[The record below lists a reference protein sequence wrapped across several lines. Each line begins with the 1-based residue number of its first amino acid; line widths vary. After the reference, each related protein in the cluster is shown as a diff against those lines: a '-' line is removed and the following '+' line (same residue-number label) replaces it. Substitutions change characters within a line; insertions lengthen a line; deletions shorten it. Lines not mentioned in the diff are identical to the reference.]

1 MKMYDLSQISVLIVE
16 KHPPMRTMLRQIL
29 HEFGV
34 GNVYDASSPEL
45 GFEEFNESE
54 PDLVLVDWAPDF
66 DGLSLVRDIRTHEDS
81 IFPQAPVIM
90 VTAYNESN
98 HIFEALDAGMTEY
111 LSKPVSAKL
120 LYLRIASVIDN
131 KRRFIRANGFIGPD
145 RRRRDNLF
153 GGDDRRG
160 DSEES
165 RSPLTGANRFAA
177 A

>member
-1 MKMYDLSQISVLIVE
+1 MKTYNLSQLAVLIVE

-34 GNVYDASSPEL
+34 GNVYDASKPEL

-98 HIFEALDAGMTEY
+98 HIYEALDAGMTEY

-120 LYLRIASVIDN
+120 LYLRIVSVIEN
-131 KRRFIRANGFIGPD
+131 NRHFIRSGDFIGPD
-145 RRRRDNLF
+145 RRRRQNPF
-153 GGDDRRG
+153 GGDDRRA
-160 DSEES
+160 DFEEPRGLS
-165 RSPLTGANRFAA
+165 LGGNQFAVA
-177 A
+177 